1 MSIYANFDYNEYQMN
16 QILNGLETGLDVSV
30 YADPKYSAD
39 EMESM
44 REALECKQME
54 QNEADIENENYDED
68 YGADF
73 GDDFGDL

>member
-1 MSIYANFDYNEYQMN
+1 
-16 QILNGLETGLDVSV
+16 
-30 YADPKYSAD
+30 
-39 EMESM
+39 MESM